1 MDIVTP
7 LFPTIVAG
15 IRRGIFQYTVVPVRT
30 PPKVCLEQEY
40 LADMPMDMIERCA
53 MRILYCE
60 NRIAVE
66 IFHSLTDGHGGLVFF
81 NTLIA
86 EYLCQ
91 CGLISRD
98 TANSIQC
105 ANGGDAEVTADDY
118 MTYAGANTAPLNYE
132 KVYKL
137 PGKTGPNQETRITTQ
152 IYDTQELIAA
162 AHYFGV
168 SLTVFLTAVMAEAIF
183 ELRKQHPNVR
193 TQQQPLQIMV
203 PVNLRKRFASKTLRN
218 FSLYALPYV
227 TPLQAEIPF
236 EKLIDCIAVQLKEQ
250 FSEEHLA
257 AMMTTN
263 VKLQKIPFF
272 RLVPL
277 CIKTFLLRIGFHFC
291 GERNSCLSLSNLGEI
306 TYPPEM
312 KQCI

>member
-1 MDIVTP
+1 MRASMKTHRDYFPLDSSAIIHLAVMKKGYTNSFRLSATLTDAICPQTLQAAVDIVTP

-162 AHYFGV
+162 AHYFDV
-168 SLTVFLTAVMAEAIF
+168 SLTVF
-183 ELRKQHPNVR
+183 
-193 TQQQPLQIMV
+193 
-203 PVNLRKRFASKTLRN
+203 
-218 FSLYALPYV
+218 
-227 TPLQAEIPF
+227 
-236 EKLIDCIAVQLKEQ
+236 
-250 FSEEHLA
+250 
-257 AMMTTN
+257 
-263 VKLQKIPFF
+263 
-272 RLVPL
+272 
-277 CIKTFLLRIGFHFC
+277 
-291 GERNSCLSLSNLGEI
+291 
-306 TYPPEM
+306 
-312 KQCI
+312 